1 MEKMKLF
8 KKDKFNSIFLGYT
21 FAQNFIQFLLPIIG
35 LFKKLNI
42 KGLIE
47 KINKWKCKIFD
58 IYRNILKNFKIV
70 SYFMFQQINIGND
83 KFFFRKN

>member
-8 KKDKFNSIFLGYT
+8 KKDKFNRIILYYT
-21 FAQNFIQFLLPIIG
+21 FAQNYIQFPLPIIG
-35 LFKKLNI
+35 FKKLNI

-58 IYRNILKNFKIV
+58 IYNNILKNFKII
-70 SYFMFQQINIGND
+70 SYFMFQQINIGNY